1 MNIPHTNYDL
11 GFKEAIT
18 LFKDKTLDFFG
29 VAELASIISEPLA
42 TESVQVEIKSLF
54 RDLVFASH
62 DEGRG
67 FHFEEE
73 VHLTLE
79 DLWRFLDYNVSLYRI
94 HKRIFDTVIFVKE
107 PTDIV
112 GIDEDRLTFK
122 PIIVQCSDIDAD
134 DMLAELKRDIKD
146 GKPINELKLIY
157 LPLFRSTLNAD
168 DLFLE
173 SARLIHDMKVAD
185 SLKRKIIALSILIA
199 GKVVD
204 QDILNKVYREV
215 KTMYSDNVILRVA
228 ENYGAERKVEEI
240 ARKMLAKGMDTLDVM
255 DFTGLTT
262 EQIREM
268 RESMSKE
275 AVLA

>member
-1 MNIPHTNYDL
+1 MKRKL
-11 GFKEAIT
+11 
-18 LFKDKTLDFFG
+18 
-29 VAELASIISEPLA
+29 
-42 TESVQVEIKSLF
+42 
-54 RDLVFASH
+54 
-62 DEGRG
+62 
-67 FHFEEE
+67 
-73 VHLTLE
+73 HLTPD

-94 HKRIFDTVIFVKE
+94 HKRVFDTVIFVKE
-107 PTDIV
+107 PTDLI
-112 GIDEDRLTFK
+112 GIDEDRLIFK
-122 PIIVQCSDIDAD
+122 PIIVQCSKIDAD
-134 DMLAELKRDIKD
+134 DILAELKRDIKD

-157 LPLFRSTLNAD
+157 LPLFRSTLNAN

-173 SARLIHDMKVAD
+173 SAGLIHDMKVND

-228 ENYGAERKVEEI
+228 ENYGAEREKEEI
-240 ARKMLAKGMDTLDVM
+240 ARKMLAKGMDVLDVM
-255 DFTGLTT
+255 YFTGVTT
-262 EQIREM
+262 EQMREI